1 MQIGIRFHDTVD
13 LPIEERVIE
22 TKKQGFSCV
31 HIALGKTTGQTAEPE
46 ALTPGY
52 AAYLRRVFDK
62 AELDI
67 AVLGCYLNLATPDP
81 AALAATQEKYK
92 AHIRF
97 AAQLGCGM
105 VGTETGAPNTDYHYD
120 KEACHSEEALRQF
133 ITNLRPVVR
142 YAEQMGVI
150 FAIEP
155 VYRHIVWNPV
165 RARIVLDAIDS
176 PNLQIIF
183 DAVNLLN
190 PDNYDRKQDVIREA
204 IEVFGRD
211 VAMIHLKDCLPGDP
225 GTQNVKSVPCGK
237 GELDYTDILRFARD
251 RKPWIQAT
259 LEDTKPDNAVAAR
272 EFIEGKMASL

>member
-1 MQIGIRFHDTVD
+1 M
-13 LPIEERVIE
+13 
-22 TKKQGFSCV
+22 
-31 HIALGKTTGQTAEPE
+31 
-46 ALTPGY
+46 
-52 AAYLRRVFDK
+52 
-62 AELDI
+62 
-67 AVLGCYLNLATPDP
+67 
-81 AALAATQEKYK
+81 
-92 AHIRF
+92 
-97 AAQLGCGM
+97 
-105 VGTETGAPNTDYHYD
+105 
-120 KEACHSEEALRQF
+120 
-133 ITNLRPVVR
+133 
-142 YAEQMGVI
+142 I